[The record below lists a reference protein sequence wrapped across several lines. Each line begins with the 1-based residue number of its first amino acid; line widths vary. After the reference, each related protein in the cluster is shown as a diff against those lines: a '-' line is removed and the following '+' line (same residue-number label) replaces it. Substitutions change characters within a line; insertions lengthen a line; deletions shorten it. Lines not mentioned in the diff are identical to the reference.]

1 MGIEVLFF
9 GQLADITKCS
19 TLDLEYIGTTDKLKE
34 IVFRRFPELS
44 SVKFAMALN
53 NEIVIENT
61 TIKDQSKV
69 AFMSPFSG
77 G

>member
-61 TIKDQSKV
+61 AIKDQSKV

>member
-9 GQLADITKCS
+9 GQLAEITKCS

-34 IVFRRFPELS
+34 IVFGRFPELS

-61 TIKDQSKV
+61 AIKDQSKV